1 MQSNKDSSIYKTE
14 FVKHLLLSPILLQIT
29 FSQFYYHFLPL
40 CEDSY

>member
-14 FVKHLLLSPILLQIT
+14 FVKHLLLSPILQIT
-29 FSQFYYHFLPL
+29 FSQFYCHFLPL